1 MPKYNRDGNSMS
13 QDSAHYFEQTHSDA
27 KRGRW
32 LDAFLVA
39 IILAFCLLRMHNLL
53 ADFPTQ
59 SIYADDW
66 SWFTDEGWYSS
77 AALNLHQ
84 TGRWVQA
91 GDWSPGIAMPV
102 WPLAASAVFYFTGV
116 NALALRRLDV
126 ACSWLTVLL
135 VYLLVRRYG
144 TRRTGLFAAALVGTS
159 AVLFFFSRLALLE
172 EPLMMLTLAAMLLA
186 SRTGPRYYVK
196 AVLLGILL
204 GLMMLTKTTAVC
216 LFPAVLYP
224 LLPQCKFRW
233 RGAAG
238 LGFAAC
244 MVAGGMYAANRYLL
258 VRPHTAE
265 FHDLWNRYGTSAPG
279 LKLLMHSFLRFFYR
293 GTWADPVLFP
303 LALIAVFSSLLWM
316 RRLFANPLF
325 ATAILWCSGVAAFL
339 IYHFYGP
346 PRYFSLLT
354 VPLCILCVLW
364 CNALLAKKRILGLV
378 AAVVIAGGACWNIF
392 YIVDWYSRPEYQY
405 ATVSAQIAQIV
416 KAEPG
421 HSRFVLG
428 HGSAQLRLFTDLP
441 GADDYFGPD
450 TLDQRL
456 TDYHP
461 GWLVAW
467 NGNGADDPERFA
479 VVERRYRMVP
489 KGSFAVFHDR
499 VRNHLTLYQ
508 LDPR

>member
-1 MPKYNRDGNSMS
+1 MTQNPTHN
-13 QDSAHYFEQTHSDA
+13 FEQMHSH
-27 KRGRW
+27 RQPGRW
-32 LDAFLVA
+32 LDVLLVL
-39 IILAFCLLRMHNLL
+39 IIVGFSLLRMHHLL

-84 TGRWVQA
+84 TGHWVQA

-102 WPLAASAVFYFTGV
+102 WPLLASAVFHFTGV
-116 NALALRRLDV
+116 SALALRRLDV
-126 ACSWLTVLL
+126 VCSWMTILL
-135 VYLLVRRYG
+135 VYLVGRRYAN
-144 TRRTGLFAAALVGTS
+144 RRAGLFAAALVATS

-172 EPLMMLTLAAMLLA
+172 EPLMMLTLAAILLA
-186 SRTGPRYYVK
+186 SRTGPRSYGKV
-196 AVLLGILL
+196 VLLGILL

-224 LLPQCKFRW
+224 LLPQCRYKW
-233 RGAAG
+233 RSAAG
-238 LGFAAC
+238 LGVVAC
-244 MVAGGMYAANRYLL
+244 LVAGAMYAANRYLL
-258 VRPHTAE
+258 VGPHMAE
-265 FHDLWNRYGTSAPG
+265 FHDLWFRYDTRAPG
-279 LKLLMHSFLRFFYR
+279 LKLLLHSFLRFFYR
-293 GTWADPVLFP
+293 GIWADSVLFP
-303 LALIAVFSSLLWM
+303 LGLIAVFSSLLWM
-316 RRLFANPLF
+316 RRLFAKPLF
-325 ATAILWCSGVAAFL
+325 ATATLWCAGVGAFL

-364 CNALLAKKRILGLV
+364 CRALLAEKRNLGLV
-378 AAVVIAGGACWNIF
+378 VAAIIVAGACWNMF
-392 YIVDWYSRPEYQY
+392 YIADWDSRPEYQY

-416 KAEPG
+416 NSEPN
-421 HSRFVLG
+421 HSHFVLG

-461 GWLVAW
+461 GWLTAW
-467 NGNGADDPERFA
+467 NGYGADDPNRFA

-489 KGSFAVFHDR
+489 KGTFSVFHDR
-499 VRNHLTLYQ
+499 VRNHLTLYE
-508 LDPR
+508 LEPR